1 MLALSLLAPASVC
14 ALLLVWFGPW
24 SGNLRWTVTT
34 IVLLSWL
41 IGAFTLR
48 ERASR
53 PLQTLANLV
62 GAIGEG
68 DFSIRARGADP
79 NNDLGL
85 AYFEVNALAQALRRQ
100 RLGSL
105 EAEALLRRVIVEID
119 AAIFAFDADRRLRLV
134 NRAGAALLDARP
146 EPLIGRS
153 AASLGLD
160 ACLTGD
166 SPRMVEIAF
175 PGKNSRWEIRRSS
188 FRQEGRPHQLLVL
201 NDVGAVLRE
210 QERQSW
216 QQVIRVLSHEVNNSL
231 APIKSIAESLTQ
243 AMSRGTPQPPDMG
256 DLQSGLGVIASRS
269 ESLRRFMSS
278 YAQLARLP
286 RPRLDRV
293 AVAELAQRAAPLE
306 QRLPVTVTG
315 GPDVTVRADADQLEQ
330 VLINLLRNAAD
341 AALETAGGVRLGWRM
356 EREQVAITV
365 DDDGPGLP
373 STANLFVPFFT
384 TKPNGTGIGLILS
397 RQIVEAHGGTLTL
410 ANRPEGG
417 CRAEL
422 RLMAGG

>member
-1 MLALSLLAPASVC
+1 MIVGIAW
-14 ALLLVWFGPW
+14 LV
-24 SGNLRWTVTT
+24 
-34 IVLLSWL
+34 
-41 IGAFTLR
+41 GAVAIR
-48 ERASR
+48 ERAAR

-79 NNDLGL
+79 DDDLGL
-85 AYFEVNALAQALRRQ
+85 AYYEVNALAQALRQQ

-119 AAIFAFDADRRLRLV
+119 AAIFAFDAERRLRVV

-146 EPLIGRS
+146 ERLLGRT
-153 AASLGLD
+153 AESLGLD
-160 ACLTGD
+160 ACLEGQ

-175 PGKNSRWEIRRSS
+175 PGKSGRWEIRRSS

-243 AMSRGTPQPPDMG
+243 AMNRGAGAAADPG
-256 DLQSGLGVIASRS
+256 DLQSGLGVIAARS

-286 RPRLDRV
+286 RPNLERI
-293 AVAELAQRAAPLE
+293 AVAELAERTAPLE
-306 QRLPVTVTG
+306 QRLPVSVTG
-315 GPDVTVRADADQLEQ
+315 GPDVTVAADPDQLEQ

-341 AALETAGGVRLGWRM
+341 AALETGGGVRLGWRTDRDQIVIAV
-356 EREQVAITV
+356 E
-365 DDDGPGLP
+365 DDGPGLP
-373 STANLFVPFFT
+373 STTNLFVPFFT
-384 TKPNGTGIGLILS
+384 TKPSGTGIGLILS
-397 RQIVEAHGGTLTL
+397 RQIVEAHGGTLAL
-410 ANRPEGG
+410 RNRPEGMG

-422 RLMAGG
+422 RLPMVGGA